1 VRDSI
6 VYMPDSGSRT
16 AAGLQGDAVLWGI
29 ENRVECLVFV
39 RDGRKEEIKSEHQRE
54 SSREQS

>member
-1 VRDSI
+1 
-6 VYMPDSGSRT
+6 MPDSGSRT